1 MSLKMSRTSCKCHG
15 RVDGRVVTAALTPAV
30 LSASGEQI
38 DFNANRTIV
47 AIFQPVFVLLRA
59 GRAPPRKPP
68 AGFEGSIG
76 AVGEHQPQHAKL
88 RPVPQVFL

>member
-1 MSLKMSRTSCKCHG
+1 MSQQI
-15 RVDGRVVTAALTPAV
+15 DGRVVSAVLLLAV

-38 DFNANRTIV
+38 NFNANGMIV
-47 AIFQPVFVLLRA
+47 AVFQPVFVLRA
-59 GRAPPRKPP
+59 GRAPLRKPP

-88 RPVPQVFL
+88 CPVPQVFL